1 MIPQLRMKPGLIE
14 RTQELRGLLTDRAMA
29 GAIGV
34 SVMELIN
41 VRNGGAP
48 SMAFLAGFGDAFGFT
63 VGEMAELHIPET
75 HLEKAAA

>member
-34 SVMELIN
+34 SVMELMS

-48 SMAFLAGFGDAFGFT
+48 SQAFIAGFGDAFGFT
-63 VGEMAELHIPET
+63 VGEMAELYVPQSQP
-75 HLEKAAA
+75 EKAAA